1 MKATNKVVYTFTQFA
16 NAVGHN
22 DGLTREASLVFHNEY
37 VSMTPESRKR
47 MLNDWQYNYLIGR
60 YDIKTAD
67 RIMSQTRDERTDE
80 HQKAYKRANAQFD
93 YHVKRGFK
101 EDSKGKATTRNS
113 VDPVQQLVAK
123 YKAMSKTEQRRF
135 LTQIAK

>member
-22 DGLTREASLVFHNEY
+22 DSLTRDASLVFHNEY

-47 MLNDWQYNYLIGR
+47 MLNDWQYNYLIGC
-60 YDIKTAD
+60 YGIKTAD

-113 VDPVQQLVAK
+113 VDPVQGLVNKFKSLTAV
-123 YKAMSKTEQRRF
+123 QRRRF
-135 LTQIAK
+135 LTQIGA